1 MTTTEDMTALLE
13 SIYASI
19 SSGDASAV
27 LANVSEDVVGIGT
40 DEAEWWVGR
49 EAMAPIME
57 AQLKEMSA
65 AGISFTAG
73 APVVSESGDVAWLA
87 DRPTIHLPDGSS
99 QQLRATFVASREGDR
114 LVVRQMHL
122 SAPAPNEE
130 VVQMGLTTE

>member
-1 MTTTEDMTALLE
+1 MTTSEDMTALLE

-19 SSGDASAV
+19 SSGDASAY
-27 LANVSEDVVGIGT
+27 LAHVSDDVMAIGT

-49 EAMAPIME
+49 DVMAPVVE
-57 AQLKEMSA
+57 VQLEEMSA
-65 AGISFTAG
+65 AGIRFSAG
-73 APVVSESGDVAWLA
+73 EPVVGEAGDVAWLA

-114 LVVRQMHL
+114 FVVRQLHL

-130 VVQMGLTTE
+130 VVQMELTT